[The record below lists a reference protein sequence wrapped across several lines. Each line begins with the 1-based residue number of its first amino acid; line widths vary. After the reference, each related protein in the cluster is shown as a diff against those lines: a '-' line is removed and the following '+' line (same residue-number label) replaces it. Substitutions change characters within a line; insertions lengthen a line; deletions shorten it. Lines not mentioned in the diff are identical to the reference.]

1 MSGEIPFCESKNYS
15 RNVEITDM
23 FPYVKSHTFI
33 QSTREFE
40 FSAPEMRKFTGA
52 IK

>member
-23 FPYVKSHTFI
+23 FPYVKLHTFI
-33 QSTREFE
+33 QSTRE